1 MRDYRDITSF
11 EIELNPYEGFI
22 IEGYLIKYLGD
33 GRLNVTKSKSDPV
46 KLDTNQLS
54 FDLEQK

>member
-11 EIELNPYEGFI
+11 EIELDPYEGFI

-33 GRLNVTKSKSDPV
+33 GRLTVTKSKSDPV
-46 KLDTNQLS
+46 KPDTNQLS